1 MFNVVICEDDLK
13 TLNFYTL
20 IIKKYIADHPKIDIK
35 LVTTSQ
41 NPNIINHH
49 FRSTPTEHFIYFLD
63 VEFANSTLRG
73 IDLATNIRSTDLDAR
88 IIFITVHD
96 EFQPS
101 IINEKIEAF
110 DFIYK
115 ESGFDN
121 IAASIVLDLNRITAA
136 SQQSTQ
142 TAYFTYRSGFR
153 DYRVNLKEIDYFEA
167 LTNTHRIQLFTASEI
182 AEFRGT
188 LTQIAADYPGFFP
201 AHKGILVNLDNI
213 ESINSLTGTITF
225 KDRLSCIVSRRRIRS
240 LRKCFTQTRS

>member
-1 MFNVVICEDDLK
+1 MFNIVICEDDLK
-13 TLNFYTL
+13 TLNLYTL
-20 IIKKYIADHPKIDIK
+20 IIKNYIADHPTTDIK
-35 LVTTSQ
+35 LVTASQ
-41 NPNIINHH
+41 NPNIITQNY
-49 FRSTPTEHFIYFLD
+49 RSSPNEHFIYFLD
-63 VEFANSTLRG
+63 VEFANSTIRG
-73 IDLATNIRSTDLDAR
+73 IDLAANIRSTDIDAK

-121 IAASIVLDLNRITAA
+121 IASSIILDLNRITAA
-136 SQQSTQ
+136 SSQPAQ
-142 TAYFTYRSGFR
+142 TDYFTYRAGFR
-153 DYRVNLKEIDYFEA
+153 DYRINLDEIDYFEA
-167 LTNTHRIQLFTASEI
+167 LTNTHHIQVVTAAEI

-188 LTQIAADYPGFFP
+188 LAQIAADYPKFFP

-225 KDRLSCIVSRRRIRS
+225 KDQLSCIVSRRRIHS
-240 LRKCFTQTRS
+240 LRKVFTQSN

>member
-1 MFNVVICEDDLK
+1 MFNIVICEDDLK
-13 TLNFYTL
+13 TLNLYTL
-20 IIKKYIADHPKIDIK
+20 IIKNYIADHPTTDIK
-35 LVTTSQ
+35 LVTASQ
-41 NPNIINHH
+41 NPNIITQNY
-49 FRSTPTEHFIYFLD
+49 RSSPNEHFIYFLD
-63 VEFANSTLRG
+63 VEFANSTIRG
-73 IDLATNIRSTDLDAR
+73 IDLAANIRSTDIDAK

-121 IAASIVLDLNRITAA
+121 IASSIILDLNRITAA
-136 SQQSTQ
+136 SSQPAQGD
-142 TAYFTYRSGFR
+142 YFTYRAGFR
-153 DYRVNLKEIDYFEA
+153 DYRINLNKIDYFEA
-167 LTNTHRIQLFTASEI
+167 LTNTHHIQVVTASEI

-188 LTQIAADYPGFFP
+188 LTQIATDYPKFFL

-225 KDRLSCIVSRRRIRS
+225 KDQLSCIVSRRRIHS
-240 LRKCFTQTRS
+240 LRKTFTQSN